1 MMKKIYS
8 APAITVYSVETAIVL
23 KVSNFND
30 LDENNGGDYDFSP
43 ETGEGEEGEDAGGA
57 W

>member
-8 APAITVYSVETAIVL
+8 APAITVYSVETAIML